1 MNTNRNTEELL
12 QHMRN
17 KPVEV
22 PLEKVEQF
30 VLAQAALGIT
40 AVGASKGIFT
50 KAFLKL
56 HLNSILIMTS
66 TIAASIVGVFFWAT
80 HTDKTAAVKNSNA
93 KPEFEYTST
102 FIPKIDQEADTPKT
116 VTTKTIKDGEEI
128 SVTTVE
134 TGTGTN
140 IKIVTT
146 GNSETAV
153 YYNTTNDSNYV
164 FAFANADKAAIPPVP
179 PTPAMTFKY
188 NKMLVQP
195 LMPLGCCAND
205 SLVSILH
212 QVDPMPALMQMEPM
226 PPMPLCNFKSCNDSL
241 MTGIEKSLLKDG
253 LITDTLHYS
262 FKINGSYMKVNG
274 EKMSKEQWKKYKEI
288 IESNSKNKV
297 NRSFSY
303 AISKDG
309 DDVQINVENFVD

>member
-1 MNTNRNTEELL
+1 MNTNRNTEELF

-40 AVGASKGIFT
+40 AVGTSKGIFT
-50 KAFLKL
+50 KAFLKF

-66 TIAASIVGVFFWAT
+66 TIAASIVGIFFWAT

-93 KPEFEYTST
+93 KPGFEYTST

-116 VTTKTIKDGEEI
+116 VTTKTIKDGEEV

-146 GNSETAV
+146 GNSATTV
-153 YYNTTNDSNYV
+153 YYNSTNDSNYV
-164 FAFANADKAAIPPVP
+164 FAYANADKPAIPPVP
-179 PTPAMTFKY
+179 PTPVMTFKY
-188 NKMLVQP
+188 NDMLVQP
-195 LMPLGCCAND
+195 LMPMDGSD
-205 SLVSILH
+205 SLALILD
-212 QVDPMPALMQMEPM
+212 QMAPMPALMPMEPM
-226 PPMPLCNFKSCNDSL
+226 PPMPLCNFKSCNDTL
-241 MTGIEKSLLKDG
+241 MSGIEKSLLKDG

-274 EKMSKEQWKKYKEI
+274 EKMNKEQWKKYKEI
-288 IESNSKNKV
+288 IERNSKNKV